1 MIKVAQTKQ
10 TFLFLAPEKVL
21 CKNLFLAREYIVD
34 ITYKCLTMHEGK
46 KNVGDSNKRKSINEG
61 SFASIRTK
69 NLGKQWPPCPL
80 DSSGPSM
87 YAF

>member
-46 KNVGDSNKRKSINEG
+46 KNEGDSNKRKSINEG

-69 NLGKQWPPCPL
+69 NLEN
-80 DSSGPSM
+80 
-87 YAF
+87 

>member
-46 KNVGDSNKRKSINEG
+46 KKIRGTVINENQL
-61 SFASIRTK
+61 TK
-69 NLGKQWPPCPL
+69 EVLL
-80 DSSGPSM
+80 PSEPKI
-87 YAF
+87 